1 MKNKEFLKKSVL
13 WAGLAAA
20 VVSAV
25 GLFYPPQSLAQ
36 VPARFYW
43 KNLSGGNGVLTIF
56 ESISGNTNPF
66 DPSHMV
72 TAGAEFDAT
81 LALLGY
87 AHNFSLFDRSAT
99 AAVIMPM
106 GRASG
111 EVTVAGSSAKQ
122 SASGFGD
129 PMLEFVVNLLG
140 PPAQKNIPDAMR
152 YEPGFSVDFLADLY
166 LPIGEYNNDQP
177 LNISQNRWYGR
188 IGMPIVW
195 QLGPWVPGRRTT
207 LEFLPVMWV
216 FGDNDDY
223 VGQTLESDLL
233 FQLDAHLTRDLTE
246 RLWGSLDAAVYNGG
260 AATINDGVPGEEL
273 NNFAMGVTLGYGINE
288 NLNLT
293 FSYKSTLN
301 DDAPDD
307 MKMDVFMV
315 TLVFGW
321 HPLMEGFRKL
331 ESSN

>member
-13 WAGLAAA
+13 CAGLAAA
-20 VVSAV
+20 VVSAI
-25 GLFYPPQSLAQ
+25 GLFCPPQILAQ

-72 TAGAEFDAT
+72 TAGADFDAT

-188 IGMPIVW
+188 IGTPIVW

-246 RLWGSLDAAVYNGG
+246 KLWGSLDAAFYNGG

-273 NNFAMGVTLGYGINE
+273 SNVGMGVTLGYVINE
-288 NLNLT
+288 NLNFT

-307 MKMDVFMV
+307 MKMDVFMA

>member
-1 MKNKEFLKKSVL
+1 MKNKGFLKKSVL
-13 WAGLAAA
+13 CAGLAAA

-25 GLFYPPQSLAQ
+25 GLFCPPQSLAQ

-43 KNLSGGNGVLTIF
+43 KSLSGGNGVLTIF
-56 ESISGNTNPF
+56 ESISGNTNAF

-81 LALLGY
+81 LALLGF

-111 EVTVAGSSAKQ
+111 EVTVAGSSANQ

-140 PPAQKNIPDAMR
+140 PPAQKNIPDAVR

-188 IGMPIVW
+188 IGTPIVW

-246 RLWGSLDAAVYNGG
+246 KLWGSLDAAFYNGG

-273 NNFAMGVTLGYGINE
+273 SNFIMGVTLGYGINE

-307 MKMDVFMV
+307 MKMDVFMA